1 MSTQRL
7 IFCETLATL
16 HIFICEGPENLICP
30 AQQTSSN
37 YKQWER
43 DCYEIS
49 LIKFPDHTQAQNA
62 DGPRYSNISDS
73 SLCVWQHDPP
83 PHTNILYKLHTNMC
97 NTHAAV
103 LNIQTVCLCLWC
115 LWPKTKETGN
125 IFQWHLTSLYHLKI
139 KWAHFSYWRY
149 KNKVLFSIKDQWLC
163 ICITSFIQHC
173 SFFQADIYID
183 IQYID

>member
-73 SLCVWQHDPP
+73 SLCVWQHVP
-83 PHTNILYKLHTNMC
+83 PHTNIYFINYTQTCATHMQQFSTYK
-97 NTHAAV
+97 
-103 LNIQTVCLCLWC
+103 QYVCVYDVCD
-115 LWPKTKETGN
+115 PRQKRQEIYFN
-125 IFQWHLTSLYHLKI
+125 
-139 KWAHFSYWRY
+139 
-149 KNKVLFSIKDQWLC
+149 
-163 ICITSFIQHC
+163 
-173 SFFQADIYID
+173 DI
-183 IQYID
+183 